1 KTPFSFGDRITKEQ
15 RTAESGKRLEFKL
28 YFKNSEQ
35 HLYTHLKN
43 KPKPGAYLKEL
54 LVKDISNP
62 EELFIRVFGDIERDY
77 GSMQRI
83 LTECGID
90 AIRGRLNSYGEVQ
103 REQLKGILK
112 DRYRELKNL

>member
-1 KTPFSFGDRITKEQ
+1 MIGITKEQ

-43 KPKPGAYLKEL
+43 RKKPGEYLKGLIE
-54 LVKDISNP
+54 KDISDP
-62 EELFIRVFGDIERDY
+62 EDLFIRVFGDIERDY
-77 GSMQRI
+77 GSMQRF

-90 AIRGRLNSYGEVQ
+90 AIYGRLNVYGEVR
-103 REQLKGILK
+103 REQLKGMLK
-112 DRYRELKNL
+112 GRYRELKNL